1 MSIVIDLAQDEEI
14 VVRAAAGKEGIDPAT
29 YIANLIH
36 RHLLQQKAKTGVPQH
51 ANGDAQ
57 TPRRVGNLHPGNFQM
72 SDDFDDP
79 LPDEFWLG
87 EL

>member
-36 RHLLQQKAKTGVPQH
+36 RHLLQQKAKTGVH
-51 ANGDAQ
+51 ANGDVQA
-57 TPRRVGNLHPGNFQM
+57 PRRVGNLHPGNFQS

-87 EL
+87 EA